1 MLEAQF
7 KVHCTILSC
16 VSNPENYQYSG
27 KDTEEVWESE
37 CRRTLNVNLELWIHN
52 YKLKIILGQKIN

>member
-7 KVHCTILSC
+7 KVHCIILSC

-27 KDTEEVWESE
+27 KDTEE
-37 CRRTLNVNLELWIHN
+37 L
-52 YKLKIILGQKIN
+52 